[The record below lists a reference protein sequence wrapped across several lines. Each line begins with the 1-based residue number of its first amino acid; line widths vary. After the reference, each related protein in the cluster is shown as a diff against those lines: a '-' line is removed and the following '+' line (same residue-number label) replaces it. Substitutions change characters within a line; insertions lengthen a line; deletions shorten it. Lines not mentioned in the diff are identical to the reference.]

1 MKKILGLVLITG
13 VLISCKKDKNE
24 DDQFV
29 DNFDRAALLSNVG
42 NNIIVPNYLY
52 LKQSGDSL
60 YDFTLNFVTSPNVT
74 SLTTLRNHFLE
85 TYKDW
90 MHCSMFEFGPAATDL
105 LRGSV
110 NTFPCDTNQIHTNI
124 NSGTWDFAQAANID
138 AIGFPAIDFLLFGNG
153 LSDAQLLDLY
163 TSDLQAAN
171 RKNYLTDVVN
181 DLRNRVNNVY
191 QSWIPSGGNYIA
203 TFVASSGTDVGSS
216 LGYLVNQLN
225 YDYEI
230 LKNPRIGIPLGK
242 MTLDIPLPEKCESVY
257 GSFSLELAMEQ
268 VTAIENVFRGRS
280 RAGVDGV
287 GLAEYLDYLGAQ
299 SGGQSLSTAIVSKF
313 SEIITAMQAVPG
325 PLSQAVV
332 NNAPAVETV
341 YQKIVQGL
349 VLLKTEMPSA
359 IGILITYQD
368 ADGD

>member
-1 MKKILGLVLITG
+1 MKKILGLFLITA
-13 VLISCKKDKNE
+13 VLFSCKKDKNA

-29 DNFDRAALLSNVG
+29 DNFDRATLLNNVG
-42 NNIIVPNYLY
+42 NNIIIPNYLI

-60 YDFTLNFVTSPNVT
+60 YDFTLNFVTSPDVA
-74 SLTTLRNHFLE
+74 SLTVLRNHFLE

-110 NTFPCDTNQIHTNI
+110 NTFPCDTTQIQSNI
-124 NSGTWDFAQAANID
+124 VSGTWDFMQAVNID
-138 AIGFPAIDFLLFGNG
+138 AIGFPAVDFLLFGNG
-153 LSDAQLLDLY
+153 LSDAQLIDLY
-163 TSDLQAAN
+163 TTDLQAAN

-181 DLRNRVNNVY
+181 DLRNRVNTVY
-191 QSWIPSGGNYIA
+191 QAWIPSGGNYIA
-203 TFVASSGTDVGSS
+203 SFVASTGTDVGSS

-242 MTLDIPLPEKCESVY
+242 MTLDIPLPEKCEGVY
-257 GSFSLELAMEQ
+257 GAYSLVLAMEQ
-268 VTAIENVFRGRS
+268 VKAIENVFRGRS
-280 RAGVDGV
+280 RSGTDGV

-299 SGGQSLSTAIVSKF
+299 SGGQSLSTAIVAKF
-313 SEIITAMQAVPG
+313 AEIIAAMQALPG

-332 NNAPAVETV
+332 SNAASVETV

-359 IGILITYQD
+359 LGILITYQD